1 MKITSKIL
9 EKKRETL
16 KKQIR
21 KKISGTP
28 KRPRLVVYRGL
39 KNIIAQLNDDITNVT
54 ILTVDGRM
62 VMGNSKGFEKKTKT
76 EISREV
82 GKYLAKKALEKNIEE
97 IVFDRSGYK
106 YHGRIKALADGMR
119 EGGLK
124 F

>member
-1 MKITSKIL
+1 MKIKSKIL
-9 EKKRETL
+9 EKKREIF

-28 KRPRLVVYRGL
+28 QRPRLVIYRGL

-62 VMGNSKGFEKKTKT
+62 VMKNSKEFEKKTKT

-82 GKYLAKKALEKNIEE
+82 GKYLAKKALEKNIEK

-106 YHGRIKALADGMR
+106 YHGRIKALADGVR

>member
-1 MKITSKIL
+1 MKIKSKIL

-62 VMGNSKGFEKKTKT
+62 VMRNSKGFEKKTKT

>member
-1 MKITSKIL
+1 MKVKSKIL
-9 EKKRETL
+9 KKKRETL
-16 KKQIR
+16 KKHIR

-28 KRPRLVVYRGL
+28 EKPRLVVYRGL
-39 KNIIAQLNDDITNVT
+39 RNIIAQLNNDTTNTT
-54 ILTVDGRM
+54 ILTVDSRT
-62 VMGNSKGFEKKTKT
+62 VIRNSKGFEKKTNT

-82 GKYLAKKALEKNIEE
+82 GKYLAKKALERNIEK

-106 YHGRIKALADGMR
+106 YHGRVKALADGVR

>member
-1 MKITSKIL
+1 MKIKSKIL

-28 KRPRLVVYRGL
+28 QRPRLVIYRGL
-39 KNIIAQLNDDITNVT
+39 KNIIAQLNDDITNIT

-62 VMGNSKGFEKKTKT
+62 LMKNSKEFEKKTKT

-82 GKYLAKKALEKNIEE
+82 GKYLAKKALEKNIEK

-106 YHGRIKALADGMR
+106 YHGRIKALADGVR

>member
-1 MKITSKIL
+1 MKIKSKIL

-54 ILTVDGRM
+54 IITVDGRM
-62 VMGNSKGFEKKTKT
+62 VMRNSKGFEKKTKT

>member
-1 MKITSKIL
+1 MKIKSKIL

-16 KKQIR
+16 KRQIR

-62 VMGNSKGFEKKTKT
+62 VMRNSKGFEKKTKT

>member
-1 MKITSKIL
+1 MKIKSKIL
-9 EKKRETL
+9 EKKREIF

-28 KRPRLVVYRGL
+28 QRPRLVIYRGL

-54 ILTVDGRM
+54 ILSVDGRM
-62 VMGNSKGFEKKTKT
+62 VMKNSKEFEKKTKT

-82 GKYLAKKALEKNIEE
+82 GKYLAKKALEKNIEK

-106 YHGRIKALADGMR
+106 YHGRIKALADGVR

>member
-1 MKITSKIL
+1 MKIKSKIL

-54 ILTVDGRM
+54 IFTVDGRM
-62 VMGNSKGFEKKTKT
+62 VMRNSKGFEKKTKT

-106 YHGRIKALADGMR
+106 YHGRIKALADGVR

>member
-1 MKITSKIL
+1 MKIKSKIL

-21 KKISGTP
+21 KKMSGTP
-28 KRPRLVVYRGL
+28 QRPRLVVYRGL

-62 VMGNSKGFEKKTKT
+62 VMRNSEGFGKKTKT

-106 YHGRIKALADGMR
+106 YHGRVKALADGAR

>member
-1 MKITSKIL
+1 MKIKSKIL

-62 VMGNSKGFEKKTKT
+62 VMKNSKGFEKKTKT

-106 YHGRIKALADGMR
+106 YHGRIRALADGMR

>member
-1 MKITSKIL
+1 MKIKSKIL

-28 KRPRLVVYRGL
+28 QRPRLVIYRGL

-62 VMGNSKGFEKKTKT
+62 LMKNSKEFEKKTKT

-82 GKYLAKKALEKNIEE
+82 GKYLAKKALEKNIEK

-106 YHGRIKALADGMR
+106 YHGRIKALADGVR

>member
-1 MKITSKIL
+1 MKIKSKIL

-28 KRPRLVVYRGL
+28 QRPRLVIYRGL

-54 ILTVDGRM
+54 IITVDGRM
-62 VMGNSKGFEKKTKT
+62 LMKNSKEFEKKTKT

-82 GKYLAKKALEKNIEE
+82 GKYLAKKALEKNIEK

-106 YHGRIKALADGMR
+106 YHGRIKALADGVR

>member
-1 MKITSKIL
+1 MKIKSIIL

-28 KRPRLVVYRGL
+28 ERPRLVVYRGL
-39 KNIIAQLNDDITNVT
+39 KNIIAQLNDDIANVT
-54 ILTVDGRM
+54 ILTVDGRI
-62 VMGNSKGFEKKTKT
+62 VMKNSKGFENKTKT

-82 GKYLAKKALEKNIEE
+82 GKYLAKKALEKNIKE

-106 YHGRIKALADGMR
+106 YHGRIKALADGVR

>member
-1 MKITSKIL
+1 MKIKSKIL

-16 KKQIR
+16 KRQIR
-21 KKISGTP
+21 KKIPGTTQ
-28 KRPRLVVYRGL
+28 RPRLVVYRGL
-39 KNIIAQLNDDITNVT
+39 NNIIAQLNDDITNVT

-62 VMGNSKGFEKKTKT
+62 VMRDSKGLEKKTKT

-106 YHGRIKALADGMR
+106 YHGRIKALADGVR

>member
-1 MKITSKIL
+1 MKIKSKIL
-9 EKKRETL
+9 GKKRETL

-28 KRPRLVVYRGL
+28 QRPRLVVYRGL
-39 KNIIAQLNDDITNVT
+39 KNIIAQLNDDIKNVT
-54 ILTVDGRM
+54 ILTVDGRI
-62 VMGNSKGFEKKTKT
+62 VMRNSKGFEKKTKT

-106 YHGRIKALADGMR
+106 YHGRVKALADGAR

>member
-1 MKITSKIL
+1 MKIKSKIL
-9 EKKRETL
+9 KKKRQTL
-16 KKQIR
+16 KKQIT
-21 KKISGTP
+21 KKIPGTP

-62 VMGNSKGFEKKTKT
+62 VMRDSKGLEKKTKT

-106 YHGRIKALADGMR
+106 YHGRIKALADGVR